1 MKIGTLAD
9 WFGVGLVEGIKKSA
23 ECGADGVQIYAW
35 KDFNPLNLDRAF
47 ADEVRDTAKAYG
59 QEIIALCSELGGH
72 GFENAGERADKIKY
86 IKAVVDLGDSMNCHI
101 VTTHIGVIP
110 SDTTSPRYVTLR
122 DACREAGEYAASRGS
137 KIAIE
142 TGPEPLERLRRFVD
156 DCAAHG
162 VGINYDPGNLVMVT
176 GVDEVE
182 GVRTVGDAIVHTHA
196 KDGVMHKF
204 FGVEEAYAIFADG
217 GIEEMQKL
225 SDYFEERPLGQ
236 GSVRWKEY
244 LAALREVGYDGYLT
258 IEREVKDKADEIA
271 GAVNFLRGML

>member
-35 KDFNPLNLDRAF
+35 KDFNPLNLDRAL

-59 QEIIALCSELGGH
+59 QEIIALCGELGGH

-110 SDTTSPRYVTLR
+110 SDTTSPRYVTMR

-142 TGPEPLERLRRFVD
+142 TGPEPIERLRRFVD
-156 DCAAHG
+156 DCAAPG

-182 GVRTVGDAIVHTHA
+182 GVRTAGDAIVHTHA